1 MKVVTKNVKAKVWA
15 KRTWRS
21 LISRELNL
29 EDKGHVFAFRLMC
42 KKKKSNTRQSSPTEE
57 DDREKVNIADT
68 GEAGPMEED
77 EVERVDNE
85 PQTTVEEGEEE
96 KKKKKKKKK
105 KEKKNKMENLVVNT
119 TEVEKVKN
127 ENRESSQFEEDEEE
141 VEKVDNQPQ
150 STKEEEEEEADK
162 MANVKV
168 KIETFCEKPEKISPF
183 VGYFPS
189 GFNPLKIGHKQEDT
203 PPPLPR
209 VEVFRHKH
217 PKRGTRS
224 ELVVTPNGSQV
235 NFVGTNYSGEGT
247 APQICQYGLAVLD
260 KATHTLKIVPIVANK
275 VLRLE
280 PRVGTLKSKAA
291 DIIEREEKAQEKTEE
306 EKAEKMADKSVDLQ
320 LMYRT
325 NKDIRKSSSGNI
337 SVVFKSYLVSQNKKI
352 QSLHQMQD
360 PKSQED
366 WNKTLQGITINK
378 EALENAVTATND
390 GRNIPPHDMSAV
402 TPDMAYPLDKIIR
415 KGEWDYLVD
424 ILELFQEGAEM
435 APDVYPSFVC
445 SRYYKL
451 EHIEDEEEKKRMA
464 CVLSYISHLVKFKD
478 KHSMD
483 GVSSAKYHK
492 FPGILSQKFS
502 TMFLESDSKRLST
515 EKNDLLIS
523 YVLVLSLFADDF
535 RSDPSDIAKDLR
547 MSEIALRRHY
557 EHLGCKFVSEG
568 SIQRQ
573 TIKKATR
580 LATLPVPLQFP
591 VLRRKRR

>member
-1 MKVVTKNVKAKVWA
+1 MGAR
-15 KRTWRS
+15 KR
-21 LISRELNL
+21 
-29 EDKGHVFAFRLMC
+29 
-42 KKKKSNTRQSSPTEE
+42 SNTRQSSPIED
-57 DDREKVNIADT
+57 DDREKVKIADYET
-68 GEAGPMEED
+68 GQVGPMEEE
-77 EVERVDNE
+77 EVDIVDNE
-85 PQTTVEEGEEE
+85 LQTTVEGDGDGEEE
-96 KKKKKKKKK
+96 KKKKKKK
-105 KEKKNKMENLVVNT
+105 KEKKNKMENLVINT
-119 TEVEKVKN
+119 TSLQTTVEGDGEGEEEEEEKKKKMKKKEKEMKKKNKMENLVINTIEMEKVKN
-127 ENRESSQFEEDEEE
+127 ENRESSQMEEDKEE
-141 VEKVDNQPQ
+141 VEKVDNKPQ
-150 STKEEEEEEADK
+150 STKEEKEDETEK
-162 MANVKV
+162 MKNVKV
-168 KIETFCEKPEKISPF
+168 KIEMFCEKPEKISPF

-189 GFNPLKIGHKQEDT
+189 GFDPLKIGHKQEDT

-235 NFVGTNYSGEGT
+235 NFIGTNYSGEGT

-275 VLRLE
+275 VLRLA
-280 PRVGTLKSKAA
+280 PRVGMLKSNAA
-291 DIIEREEKAQEKTEE
+291 DIIAREEKGEEKANEKTEE
-306 EKAEKMADKSVDLQ
+306 EKAEKMADKSVDFQ

-325 NKDIRKSSSGNI
+325 NKDIRK
-337 SVVFKSYLVSQNKKI
+337 NKKI

-360 PKSQED
+360 PIAQED
-366 WNKTLQGITINK
+366 LSKILQGIKINK

-424 ILELFQEGAEM
+424 ILELFQEGADM

-445 SRYYKL
+445 NRYYKL

-492 FPGILSQKFS
+492 FPSILSLKFS

-523 YVLVLSLFADDF
+523 YILVLSLFADDF
-535 RSDPSDIAKDLR
+535 QSDPSDIAKDLR
-547 MSEIALRRHY
+547 LSKVALHRHY

-568 SIQRQ
+568 SIERQ